1 MSSNTGKSI
10 MNQFRYPV
18 TLTFIQFFFV
28 ASFCALF
35 MSPLVRFSRLRPPTR
50 AIFATALPMGA
61 FQVGGHIFSSMAI
74 SRIPVSTVH
83 TIKALSPLFT
93 VGAYA
98 ILFKVSYSAKTYVS
112 LLPLTLGVML
122 VCTFDVSGSNFLGL
136 ACAFGSAII
145 FVSSNIF
152 FKKVMPSGAQTSSHK
167 LDKLN
172 LLFYSSGMAFVL
184 MIPVWLY
191 YDFPKLMAAY
201 YAPKHFT
208 YLGGDDEKRAAAI
221 YSVTYYFFLNGTVH
235 FAQNI
240 IAFIIL
246 ASTSPVTYSIASLIK
261 RVAVICIAIL
271 WFAQP
276 VHPVQAIGIVMTFT
290 GLYMYNQAKADVEKG
305 EHKMRK
311 VEAAR
316 DMRLP
321 VTKDSTEDLA
331 TALHPTAINVSV
343 TSARDRSWTSPM
355 QAYQTNNFPL
365 TSPYAPSQ
373 KPFEVVSSPT
383 LYSHPPRN
391 QSHNLHIKVHPP
403 SVPVSPR
410 DGDVK
415 ASYPSP
421 PESVGSPPAS
431 PPLSGGPQQTD
442 FDSWMSRQAIAV
454 Q

>member
-1 MSSNTGKSI
+1 M
-10 MNQFRYPV
+10 
-18 TLTFIQFFFV
+18 
-28 ASFCALF
+28 
-35 MSPLVRFSRLRPPTR
+35 
-50 AIFATALPMGA
+50 
-61 FQVGGHIFSSMAI
+61 
-74 SRIPVSTVH
+74 
-83 TIKALSPLFT
+83 FT
-93 VGAYA
+93 VAAYA
-98 ILFKVSYSAKTYVS
+98 FLFNVSYSPKTYIS
-112 LLPLTLGVML
+112 LLPLTIGVML

-136 ACAFGSAII
+136 SCAFGSAMI

-152 FKKVMPSGAQTSSHK
+152 FKKVMPSGNQTSSHK

-201 YAPKHFT
+201 YAPKHYT
-208 YLGGDDEKRAAAI
+208 YLGGDDDERAAATH
-221 YSVTYYFFLNGTVH
+221 SAVYYFFLNGTVH

-276 VHPVQAIGIVMTFT
+276 VHPIQAIGIAMTFT
-290 GLYMYNQAKADVEKG
+290 GLYMYNQAKGDVEKG
-305 EHKMRK
+305 EHKMRR

-321 VTKDSTEDLA
+321 VTKGSSDDLV
-331 TALHPTAINVSV
+331 TALHPTALNTSV
-343 TSARDRSWTSPM
+343 TSARDRSWTSPV
-355 QAYQTNNFPL
+355 QLRPKEDFPL
-365 TSPYAPSQ
+365 ASHQTQLQ
-373 KPFEVVSSPT
+373 KPFDMVSPT
-383 LYSHPPRN
+383 SIYSQPPHNHPQLHQP
-391 QSHNLHIKVHPP
+391 HNFHIKVHPP

-410 DGDVK
+410 DSDMV

-421 PESVGSPPAS
+421 PESVGSPPTS
-431 PPLSGGPQQTD
+431 PPLASNPQGAD
-442 FDSWMSRQAIAV
+442 FDSWMSTRPVVEPV